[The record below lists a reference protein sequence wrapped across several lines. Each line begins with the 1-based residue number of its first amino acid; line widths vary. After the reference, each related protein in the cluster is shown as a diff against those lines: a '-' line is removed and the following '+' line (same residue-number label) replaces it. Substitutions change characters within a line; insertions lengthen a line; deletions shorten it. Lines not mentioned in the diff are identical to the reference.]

1 MRSPAKRARVSPST
15 LSRRAYAVEAEAG
28 HVAEAADALA
38 VVPAAEGVGRVLDDA
53 QAVPGRKGVDLVQLP
68 GVAGVVHVH
77 DGEGILRKPLLA
89 VGQIDGAG
97 LRQDLAGYGRD
108 AAGRA
113 GLEGGHEGEGGHE
126 NGAARTLAE
135 LAGRNGVHGQRQG

>member
-1 MRSPAKRARVSPST
+1 MPAP
-15 LSRRAYAVEAEAG
+15 
-28 HVAEAADALA
+28 
-38 VVPAAEGVGRVLDDA
+38 EGVGRVLDDA

-68 GVAGVVHVH
+68 GVAGIVHGH
-77 DGEGILRKPLLA
+77 DGKGVLCQALLA
-89 VGQIDGAG
+89 VGKVDGAG
-97 LRQDLAGYGRD
+97 LGQHLAGYGPD